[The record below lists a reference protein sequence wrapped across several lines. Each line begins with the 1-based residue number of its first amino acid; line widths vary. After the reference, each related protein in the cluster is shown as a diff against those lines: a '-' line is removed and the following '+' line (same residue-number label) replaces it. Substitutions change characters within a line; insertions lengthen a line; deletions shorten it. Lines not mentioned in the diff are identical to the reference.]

1 VIGIWEAVAIDRNIK
16 GKKTPR
22 PMTHDLIEN
31 VIAGL
36 DCALDRI
43 VVTELKERTFY
54 ARLVLRRNGKMVE
67 IDSRPSDAIA
77 LAVQMKAPIYVNES
91 VLEEV
96 TTLPSPP
103 RVIMISGH
111 ADVPVAHR
119 AGKLGAYDFIEK
131 PLSLEKVVLVL
142 RNAVADRR
150 KDARIRTL
158 RERVEQEDDLIG
170 ESPVVQELRRQV
182 ELAAPT
188 QGRVLITGENGTGKE
203 LVARLIHAC
212 SLRKDELFV
221 EMNCAAIPEEL
232 IESELFGHVKGAFTG
247 ASESKAGR
255 FLLAD
260 GGTLFLDEIA
270 DMSLRTQAKVLRVL
284 QEQAFEPVGGSTVR
298 VDVRVIAATNKDLA
312 KEIES
317 GRFRED
323 LYFRLNVVPLRVPPL
338 RERIQDIALLG
349 RHFAAV
355 FSRQYGRPVTVTP
368 AAIQALESH
377 SWPGNVRE
385 LRNLIERLI
394 ILTPGD
400 AIAGDHVV
408 AALRGASQTRG
419 TVDVDGDH
427 ASLRDGREAFEKAF
441 ILKKLREAGGNVLR
455 AAELLGLERSHL
467 YRKMRAYGI
476 RTGEGIGPGE

>member
-1 VIGIWEAVAIDRNIK
+1 MAHGRILVVDDEEGVRATLKGVLQDEGYAVDVAESGER
-16 GKKTPR
+16 
-22 PMTHDLIEN
+22 
-31 VIAGL
+31 GL
-36 DCALDRI
+36 DMVRRQPYHAMLLDVWLPGRDG
-43 VVTELKERTFY
+43 L
-54 ARLVLRRNGKMVE
+54 
-67 IDSRPSDAIA
+67 
-77 LAVQMKAPIYVNES
+77 S

-96 TTLPSPP
+96 TALPSPP

-131 PLSLEKVVLVL
+131 PLSLDKVVLAL

-150 KDARIRTL
+150 KEARL
-158 RERVEQEDDLIG
+158 SALKERVADEDTLIG
-170 ESPVVQELRRQV
+170 ESRAIRDLRTQI

-203 LVARLIHAC
+203 LVARLIHAR
-212 SLRKDELFV
+212 SLRREELFV

-260 GGTLFLDEIA
+260 GGTLLLDEIG

-284 QEQAFEPVGGSTVR
+284 QEQAFEPVGGTTVR
-298 VDVRVIAATNKDLA
+298 VDVRVLAATNKELDR
-312 KEIES
+312 EIAA

-323 LYFRLNVVPLRVPPL
+323 LYFRLNVIPLRVPAL
-338 RERIQDIALLG
+338 RERAEDIPLLA
-349 RHFAAV
+349 RHILAAHAT
-355 FSRQYGRPVTVTP
+355 QYGRSRTL
-368 AAIQALESH
+368 QEEALPILMEH

-385 LRNLIERLI
+385 LRNLMERLV
-394 ILTPGD
+394 ILTPEESIT
-400 AIAGDHVV
+400 AEAVS
-408 AALRGASQTRG
+408 AALRGGAPPRPTEPER
-419 TVDVDGDH
+419 DFP
-427 ASLRDGREAFEKAF
+427 SLKEGREDFERRF
-441 ILKKLREAGGNVLR
+441 IARKLKETDGNVLR

-467 YRKMRAYGI
+467 YRKMRAYGL
-476 RTGEGIGPGE
+476 RAGDES